1 MQTQVIMKRELFGC
15 EISQQSKTEFFSATE
30 LVKAGNKW
38 RRANELSEFNLS
50 QYMKGISFVEFKK
63 ELEAKYGEVSSSS
76 RGRNSNT
83 WVHPLLFIDIAL
95 AINPKLKIEVYE
107 WLFDNLI
114 RFRNESGDSYKD
126 MAAAIYS
133 RHTNKREFPS
143 YIQRVANYIKLS
155 LNVSDWQKATE
166 YQLKKRDTIYN
177 SIRLLCNVLND
188 TEQAVRLGVKENIDI
203 ITSDKK
209 IIPSIRNINF
219 NQSDNKPSN

>member
-38 RRANELSEFNLS
+38 RRANNLSDFNLS
-50 QYMKGISFVEFKK
+50 QYLKNNSFNEFKN
-63 ELEAKYGEVSSSS
+63 ELQLKYGNVMSSA

-83 WVHPLLFIDIAL
+83 WVHPLIFIDVAL

-114 RFRNESGDSYKD
+114 KFRNNSGDSYKE
-126 MAAAIYS
+126 MSAAIFS
-133 RHTNKREFPS
+133 RFVNKREFPT
-143 YIQRVANYIKLS
+143 YIQKVANYIKAELK
-155 LNVSDWQKATE
+155 VDDWQKATE
-166 YQLKKRDTIYN
+166 EQLKKRDIIHN

-188 TEQAVRLGVKENIDI
+188 TNQAVRLGVKENI
-203 ITSDKK
+203 
-209 IIPSIRNINF
+209 R
-219 NQSDNKPSN
+219 